1 MTGPITD
8 DLSFPTLRIGDEAP
22 DFTARTTHGEFVL
35 SSLRGRWVMLFAHP
49 ADFTPVCT
57 SEFIALSKLEP
68 VFRERDCVLLGL
80 SADSLPAHL
89 AWISAIEERFNVR
102 VPFPIVEDPSME
114 VARAYGMIDLEAQ
127 NSATVRSVF
136 FIDPTGI
143 IRTIINYPASVGRS
157 VAELQRVLCALQEVD
172 RSNILTPEGW
182 HPGEPAIAPPPQTQE
197 AVQKAGPSW
206 FLQPKKPR
214 S

>member
-1 MTGPITD
+1 MTGPLTED
-8 DLSFPTLRIGDEAP
+8 SAFFPLRIGDEAP

-57 SEFIALSKLEP
+57 SEFIAFAKVETF
-68 VFRERDCVLLGL
+68 FRERNCVLLGL

-89 AWISAIEERFNVR
+89 AWITAIEERFNVR
-102 VPFPIVEDPSME
+102 IPFPIVEDPSME
-114 VARAYGMIDLEAQ
+114 VARAYGMMDLEAQ
-127 NSATVRSVF
+127 DSATVRSVF

-143 IRTIINYPASVGRS
+143 IRAILSYPASVGRS
-157 VAELQRVLCALQEVD
+157 VAELQRMLSALQEVD
-172 RSNILTPEGW
+172 RSNVLTPEGW
-182 HPGEPAIAPPPQTQE
+182 QPGQAAIAPPLQTQE

-214 S
+214 P